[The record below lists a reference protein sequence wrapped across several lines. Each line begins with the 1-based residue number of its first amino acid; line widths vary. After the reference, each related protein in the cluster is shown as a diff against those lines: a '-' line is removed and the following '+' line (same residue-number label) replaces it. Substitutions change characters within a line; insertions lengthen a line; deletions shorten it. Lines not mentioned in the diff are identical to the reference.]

1 VPLSTDLG
9 RPDQQTSGPDLGEYG
24 GIDPKQPARGAR
36 FTRLVEDPGGSKAF
50 NRDEITDRL
59 PPERRPRRPD
69 HPGEFLGRL
78 WSVFGPTLAA
88 DEGFEGY
95 VIHDADSGC
104 AFTAYSGA
112 SGPAYRAPD
121 PHAAGLIGSLVAFER
136 LLAEA
141 PAADCAIEFDSD
153 FGRVRIGV
161 SGGKAFEETVA
172 PPRVRS
178 RATVETVE
186 ECLALVTPKRGD
198 EMMEVL
204 GFWPAL
210 YMTVVPALRRQR
222 PSFDDLRADPTVA
235 RINAVFRENGE
246 LLIPIEDL
254 LIVDLPR
261 SGALWLEAY
270 KRWRAARAA

>member
-1 VPLSTDLG
+1 M
-9 RPDQQTSGPDLGEYG
+9 
-24 GIDPKQPARGAR
+24 
-36 FTRLVEDPGGSKAF
+36 
-50 NRDEITDRL
+50 
-59 PPERRPRRPD
+59 
-69 HPGEFLGRL
+69 
-78 WSVFGPTLAA
+78 FGPTEQA
-88 DEGFEGY
+88 DEGFDGY
-95 VIHDADSGC
+95 AIHDADTGC

-121 PHAAGLIGSLVAFER
+121 PHAPGLIASLVAFER
-136 LLAEA
+136 ILSEA
-141 PAADCAIEFDSD
+141 PPADCALEFDSD

-161 SGGKAFEETVA
+161 SDGKAFEETVA

-222 PSFDDLRADPTVA
+222 PSFDDLRADPTLP
-235 RINAVFRENGE
+235 RINAVFRETGGE

-261 SGALWLEAY
+261 SGELWLEAY